1 MKYIFLLILAT
12 GLLLPGCRGGRA
24 LTTRYYLLEYP
35 EDVSVNSPESSA
47 TIGRSCF
54 VNIVEVYPPFATNQ
68 IAHRENTHELSYY
81 AFNQWAVRPE
91 ASLTRILLDFLDKY
105 RIFEQLYTTH
115 PSPET
120 DYTIDTAVQRMEIV
134 SENND
139 YHASIAVRFRL
150 IDNIS
155 GEIAAEHT
163 TRSMKEMKQRDIN
176 LFAGAI
182 SSMFVEEL
190 GTFISEINNNR
201 E

>member
-1 MKYIFLLILAT
+1 MKYIFLLILAS
-12 GLLLPGCRGGRA
+12 GVLLPGCRGGRA
-24 LTTRYYLLEYP
+24 LTNRYYLLEYP
-35 EDVSVNSPESSA
+35 DDVSVNFPESSA
-47 TIGRSCF
+47 KIGRSCF
-54 VNIVEVYPPFATNQ
+54 VNSVDVYPPFATNQ

-91 ASLTRILLDFLDKY
+91 SSLTRILLDFLDKY
-105 RIFEQLYTTH
+105 RVFEQVYHTH
-115 PSPET
+115 PAPET

-150 IDNIS
+150 LDNIS
-155 GEIAAEHT
+155 GEIAAEHVAQ
-163 TRSMKEMKQRDIN
+163 SMKEMKHRDIN

-190 GTFISEINNNR
+190 GVFINEINNSR
-201 E
+201 